1 MEGRIW
7 LHQEKTFRG
16 ESSGKERYRENPTI
30 VSSYNAEEIIKA
42 RKQHRD
48 PLIIPD
54 FSCHH
59 LRHTFCTRLCEAEMN
74 MKVLQSVMGHSN
86 IKTTM
91 DIYAE
96 ATNEKKIESFKD
108 LTTKYKLF

>member
-1 MEGRIW
+1 
-7 LHQEKTFRG
+7 
-16 ESSGKERYRENPTI
+16 
-30 VSSYNAEEIIKA
+30 
-42 RKQHRD
+42 
-48 PLIIPD
+48 
-54 FSCHH
+54 
-59 LRHTFCTRLCEAEMN
+59 HTFCTRLCEAEMN